1 MPPYATRTVTLRE
14 SPVAPGRPAEIH
26 VREAGSGPPVVILHS
41 GWGYEAYPFDDAIA
55 ALAPAH
61 RVLAPDR
68 VGYGRSGR
76 VEALPPGFHR
86 LMAEETF
93 AVLDA
98 LGIREAALW
107 GHSDGAVIAAHMA
120 FLAPGRVTAVVLE
133 SLHFFALKRASVE
146 FFETA
151 VRDPEKFG
159 PAAVEACRRDHGDG
173 WKEVLGAGGWAWL
186 DIVDEGRRGKHD
198 VYSGRLAEVAA
209 PVLVLH
215 GARDPRTEPGEL
227 DAAMAA
233 LPGARLALLDAGHC
247 PHTSRE
253 AARAIEA
260 AVRFLSGEGWNAG
273 G

>member
-1 MPPYATRTVTLRE
+1 VPPYSTRTVALRE
-14 SPVAPGRPAEIH
+14 SPVAPGRPAEIF
-26 VREAGSGPPVVILHS
+26 VREAGSGPPVVILHG

-55 ALAPAH
+55 ALAPSH

-68 VGYGRSGR
+68 LGYGRSGR
-76 VEALPPGFHR
+76 LAALPVGFHR

-98 LGIREAALW
+98 LGLREAALW

-120 FLAPGRVTAVVLE
+120 FLAPERVTAVVLE
-133 SLHFFALKRASVE
+133 ALHFFALKRASVE

-159 PAAVEACRRDHGDG
+159 PAVVEACRRDHGDS
-173 WKEVLGAGGWAWL
+173 WKEVLAAGGWAWL
-186 DIVDEGRRGKHD
+186 DIIDEGRRGKRD
-198 VYSGRLAEVAA
+198 LYSGRLAEIRA

-215 GARDPRTEPGEL
+215 GARDPRTEPREI

-233 LPGARLALLDAGHC
+233 LPDARLALLDAGHS
-247 PHTSRE
+247 PHTSRV
-253 AARAIEA
+253 AAHALDL
-260 AVRFLSGEGWNAG
+260 VGRFLRGEWKAG